1 MFKKKGIQRTFSLAK
16 KEYHILPRAFPLQ
29 KKTPGHHTTHKYRK
43 ILKDEKER

>member
-1 MFKKKGIQRTFSLAK
+1 MFKKKEFKELSVLAK